1 MSYLKEISTLRGDNY
16 SEWRKKVD
24 MALCIAEV
32 DWVLEEPQPAA
43 PADPVREADEDDES
57 WDKKQSSYEKEV
69 MSHSIRNR
77 LWLNANKKC
86 LAFIKNTIETT
97 IVGSIAD
104 CPTAKEMLN
113 KIKS

>member
-43 PADPVREADEDDES
+43 PAEPVREADEYVRAGTKS
-57 WDKKQSSYEKEV
+57 NRVMKK
-69 MSHSIRNR
+69 R
-77 LWLNANKKC
+77 
-86 LAFIKNTIETT
+86 
-97 IVGSIAD
+97 
-104 CPTAKEMLN
+104 
-113 KIKS
+113 